1 MATRFDPKEY
11 AKNRLI
17 MISSK
22 FFPKDQI
29 RIKSGRKGFQLGESM
44 VTLIDRSK
52 TIVARAQQ
60 TDEVI
65 PLSTANIFRAGTTFQ
80 DIFQNLSD
88 YQVISQ
94 VKSRSRR
101 GYRKELE
108 VVDFDV
114 KKIELAFKKSSHP
127 PVKTQKDEKLI
138 KSVQKAYIKLFDE
151 NKYEEVLD
159 DVIKRRDLF
168 VIDDSDGKKFF
179 DSLYRLL
186 DNFIEKNDEC
196 KELKTKLKQIKTE
209 IVEVDEGLKK
219 LELEVPNFKRQ
230 IELQREEVGIFDLIN
245 KKEQLFT
252 DPDLSLFLKILT
264 TGLDRYIRMIERREN
279 RTLEQRD
286 DFLGLILEPTRYQG
300 LNEDLWRMIVF
311 IVETHGFELLN
322 SKNWF
327 KFEEPMELK
336 QFFIKKDVL
345 EKYASLRNI
354 EKTLDE
360 LEEQLIKN
368 PQYSEAL
375 NIIEEFERN
384 EDRKVNLKREIPEIE
399 QKIIIL
405 DQELLT
411 ERERIITYFS

>member
-1 MATRFDPKEY
+1 MATRFDPKEF

-22 FFPKDQI
+22 FFPKDHI
-29 RIKSGRKGFQLGESM
+29 KIKSGRKGFHLGESM
-44 VTLIDRSK
+44 VTLIERSK
-52 TIVARAQQ
+52 TIVTRAQK

-65 PLSTANIFRAGTTFQ
+65 PSSTANIFQAGTTFQ
-80 DIFQNLSD
+80 DIFQNLSN

-108 VVDFDV
+108 VVDFDL
-114 KKIELAFKKSSHP
+114 KKIELAFKRSSHP
-127 PVKTQKDEKLI
+127 PVRSQKDERLI
-138 KSVQKAYIKLFDE
+138 KSVQKTYSKLFDE
-151 NKYEEVLD
+151 NKYEGILD

-168 VIDDSDGKKFF
+168 VIDDSEGKKFF

-186 DNFIEKNDEC
+186 NNFIEKNDEQ
-196 KELKTKLKQIKTE
+196 KKLKTKLEQIETE
-209 IVEVDEGLKK
+209 IVKIAAGLKK
-219 LELEVPNFKRQ
+219 LKVEIPNSKRQ
-230 IELQREEVGIFDLIN
+230 IELQREEIGILDMIN

-311 IVETHGFELLN
+311 IIETHGFELLN

-345 EKYASLRNI
+345 EKYASLRKI
-354 EKTLDE
+354 EKSLDE

-368 PQYSEAL
+368 PQYFEAL
-375 NIIEEFERN
+375 NIIEEFERK
-384 EDRKVNLKREIPEIE
+384 EDKQMNLKREIPEIE
-399 QKIIIL
+399 KRITII
-405 DQELLT
+405 DQELRT
-411 ERERIITYFS
+411 ERERIITFFS